1 MGPLK
6 IMTLNANLT
15 SNCNSRNSCAREM
28 LTFSICFQL
37 YVTGWQYPIQDKAST
52 CTIEVPMADRS
63 TKEIMCGS
71 SRLQSPLA
79 VAKSSTIP
87 GKGRL

>member
-1 MGPLK
+1 
-6 IMTLNANLT
+6 MTLNANLT
-15 SNCNSRNSCAREM
+15 SNCNSRNSCSTEM
-28 LTFSICFQL
+28 LSFSICFQL
-37 YVTGWQYPIQDKAST
+37 YVTGWQYPIKDKAST

-79 VAKSSTIP
+79 VAKSSTTP